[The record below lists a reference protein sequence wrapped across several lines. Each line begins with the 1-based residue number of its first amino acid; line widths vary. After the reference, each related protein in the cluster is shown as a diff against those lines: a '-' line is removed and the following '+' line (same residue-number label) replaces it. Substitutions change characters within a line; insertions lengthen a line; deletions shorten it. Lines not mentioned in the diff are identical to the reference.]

1 MIYLAA
7 DIHGHMRLGRL
18 KEELARL
25 TLINSDYLIILGD
38 AGIVWSTTEHS
49 DVKSYYDSL
58 PCKTLFLDGN
68 HENFDLL
75 YQYPQEFFC
84 GGRIHRVSDKIIH
97 LMRGEIYLLDG
108 ESFFVF
114 GGGFSTKKLT
124 NSSPVFIWEQEM
136 PSKAEYENGIQNLK
150 NVDFSVDYVLTHVA
164 PTAVAENMGAK
175 LCSEEKV
182 LNDYLQEISGKIGY
196 KKWYFGHYHKDAEL
210 KSCLCVYDR
219 VVKLG
224 ECDGAEIR

>member
-1 MIYLAA
+1 
-7 DIHGHMRLGRL
+7 
-18 KEELARL
+18 
-25 TLINSDYLIILGD
+25 
-38 AGIVWSTTEHS
+38 
-49 DVKSYYDSL
+49 
-58 PCKTLFLDGN
+58 
-68 HENFDLL
+68 
-75 YQYPQEFFC
+75 
-84 GGRIHRVSDKIIH
+84 
-97 LMRGEIYLLDG
+97 
-108 ESFFVF
+108 
-114 GGGFSTKKLT
+114 
-124 NSSPVFIWEQEM
+124 M

-210 KSCLCVYDR
+210 KSFLCVYDR

>member
-7 DIHGHMRLGRL
+7 DIHGHIRLDRL
-18 KEELARL
+18 KKELDRL
-25 TLINSDYLIILGD
+25 TFTDSDYLILLGD
-38 AGIVWSTTEHS
+38 AGIVWSAMEHS
-49 DVKSYYDSL
+49 EVRAYYDSL

-75 YQYPQEFFC
+75 YQYPQDLFC
-84 GGRIHRVSDKIIH
+84 GGHVHRVSDKIFH
-97 LMRGEIYLLDG
+97 LMRGEVYSLDG

-114 GGGFSTKKLT
+114 GGGFSAKKLT

-150 NVDFSVDYVLTHVA
+150 RANFSVDYVLTHVA
-164 PTAVAENMGAK
+164 PTAVAENMGAA
-175 LCSEEKV
+175 LFSEEKV
-182 LNDYLQEISGKIGY
+182 LNDYLQEISGKIRY

-210 KSCLCVYDR
+210 QSFSCVYDR
-219 VVKLG
+219 VVRLG
-224 ECDGAEIR
+224 ERNGTEIR